1 MRDYQARTKDMIIA
15 LAIICVFLFMFRLW
29 PLILVVL
36 FVGGVVLFKRCIFT
50 KKNEQESQ
58 PVIIEPTV
66 EVFDNQDLWEKKYE
80 FAGEKISC
88 LVENAYPNA
97 RWVWENVNWRES
109 IQKNE
114 NVYIRL
120 NKEGGYKRAKITL
133 QEGLVFGMEIL
144 PDEKNEPAVNTTQQQ
159 EVPKKKKDD
168 SARVAFEWV
177 ETHLLELNAKCNEI
191 IGQGESELMV
201 SVSELPEEKYWEAIC
216 KELQKEG
223 LENIEIIPGEGIKIR
238 LN

>member
-1 MRDYQARTKDMIIA
+1 MRNSKRQTKDRFIVTAVI
-15 LAIICVFLFMFRLW
+15 LYLLFAFRLW
-29 PLILVVL
+29 PLILAFL
-36 FVGGVVLFKRCIFT
+36 FIKIVMLITRKFSRREEV
-50 KKNEQESQ
+50 QEDFLDEE
-58 PVIIEPTV
+58 PMIE
-66 EVFDNQDLWEKKYE
+66 EIDDQDLWEKKCE
-80 FAGEKISC
+80 FASEKISC

-114 NVYIRL
+114 DVYIRL

-133 QEGLVFGMEIL
+133 KDGFVSSMEIL
-144 PDEKNEPAVNTTQQQ
+144 PEEEYVPAVETTQQL
-159 EVPKKKKDD
+159 VPKKKKDD

-223 LENIEIIPGEGIKIR
+223 LEQIEIIPSDGIKII
-238 LN
+238 LK

>member
-1 MRDYQARTKDMIIA
+1 MRDYQARTKDIVIA

-36 FVGGVVLFKRCIFT
+36 FVGGIVLFKRCVFP
-50 KKNEQESQ
+50 KKNKQESQ
-58 PVIIEPTV
+58 PVIIKPTV

-80 FAGEKISC
+80 FASEKISC

-97 RWVWENVNWRES
+97 RWVWESVNWRDA

-114 NVYIRL
+114 ELYIRL

-133 QEGLVFGMEIL
+133 KDGLVSSIELL
-144 PDEKNEPAVNTTQQQ
+144 PDEERESVVETIQQ

-168 SARVAFEWV
+168 SGRIAFEWV
-177 ETHLLELNAKCNEI
+177 ESHLLDLNARCNEI
-191 IGQGESELMV
+191 IGQGETELMITI
-201 SVSELPEEKYWEAIC
+201 SELPEEKCWESIC

-223 LENIEIIPGEGIKIR
+223 LENIEILPGEGIKIR